1 MEVLDTP
8 KTITT
13 NITIASFKIQ
23 CAVVVL
29 NTTANVNVTLFNA
42 SGDNVGYKS
51 FILNITVFL
60 PKKQH
65 QLECLYTEPSI
76 IHPITHN
83 KKSMIFVLV
92 QLYHLMKFL
101 TSYVIL
107 SFLTT

>member
-42 SGDNVGYKS
+42 SGDNVLHRMEVINTYSVLLMYIVGTC
-51 FILNITVFL
+51 F
-60 PKKQH
+60 
-65 QLECLYTEPSI
+65 QLLLRLKAVMLCL
-76 IHPITHN
+76 
-83 KKSMIFVLV
+83 K
-92 QLYHLMKFL
+92 HLRR
-101 TSYVIL
+101 
-107 SFLTT
+107 

>member
-29 NTTANVNVTLFNA
+29 NTTANINVTLFNA

-51 FILNITVFL
+51 FIMTNDEYLLWGEDVSYIV
-60 PKKQH
+60 
-65 QLECLYTEPSI
+65 S
-76 IHPITHN
+76 
-83 KKSMIFVLV
+83 FVKT
-92 QLYHLMKFL
+92 QIDLMD
-101 TSYVIL
+101 TI
-107 SFLTT
+107 

>member
-8 KTITT
+8 KTITK

-51 FILNITVFL
+51 FIMTNDEYLLWGEDDTYIVT
-60 PKKQH
+60 
-65 QLECLYTEPSI
+65 
-76 IHPITHN
+76 
-83 KKSMIFVLV
+83 FVKT
-92 QLYHLMKFL
+92 QIDLMD
-101 TSYVIL
+101 TI
-107 SFLTT
+107 

>member
-29 NTTANVNVTLFNA
+29 NTTANINVTLFNS

-51 FILNITVFL
+51 FIMTNDEYLLWGEDDTYIV
-60 PKKQH
+60 
-65 QLECLYTEPSI
+65 S
-76 IHPITHN
+76 
-83 KKSMIFVLV
+83 FVKT
-92 QLYHLMKFL
+92 QIDLMD
-101 TSYVIL
+101 TI
-107 SFLTT
+107 

>member
-51 FILNITVFL
+51 FIMTNDEYLLWGEDDTYIVT
-60 PKKQH
+60 
-65 QLECLYTEPSI
+65 
-76 IHPITHN
+76 
-83 KKSMIFVLV
+83 FVKT
-92 QLYHLMKFL
+92 QIDLMD
-101 TSYVIL
+101 TI
-107 SFLTT
+107 